1 MAFTVADVV
10 LAARDLSPAYTPQRH
25 PDVVCWRFLSRYS
38 RTLMGRIVQLRPA
51 ALPATVTSV
60 PLPLGTFGSG
70 VPVPNDL
77 LLVSVS
83 ARPVARRDDSVR
95 VPVELLPAGQ
105 RLTRSTRLPW
115 AVREGAVVFLSGTAA
130 DWTAFDQLELRT
142 VAMPTAF
149 ANGGDTVPLP
159 DDALDVCAEQLG
171 AFLASRVAQQPDGD
185 KVSPRAAQDA
195 AAKAEASFLARLTN
209 QGRAEV
215 ITMRRVYS

>member
-25 PDVVCWRFLSRYS
+25 PDAICWRFLTRYG
-38 RTLMGRIVQLRPA
+38 RTLLGRIAQLRPS
-51 ALPATVTSV
+51 ALPATVTTV

-70 VPVPNDL
+70 VPVPDDL
-77 LLVSVS
+77 LLLSVS
-83 ARPVARRDDSVR
+83 ARPMARRDDSAR

-115 AVREGAVVFLSGTAA
+115 AVREGATVFLSGTAA
-130 DWTAFDQLELRT
+130 DWTAFDLLELRT
-142 VAMPTAF
+142 VAMPATL
-149 ANGGDTVPLP
+149 ANGAATVPLP
-159 DDALDVCAEQLG
+159 DDALDVCAQQLG

-195 AAKAEASFLARLTN
+195 ADKAEATFLDRLTN